1 MKKEEAVELLNIV
14 EPGMVITNKEDY
26 SFLIVRNLGGGRYL
40 CISEMDKIVIINLLV
55 ELETEES
62 ISGIY
67 TLPNSLKQAMDN
79 AINNGF
85 ILEGGK
91 LDEEDLT
98 WTNGNLQ
105 REIWTPRKE
114 EEEKEKPELPSF
126 LEILEYFLSSLSGD
140 MTEVKIIPLEEDG
153 KAEFRMIIKVQKNE
167 TIS

>member
-40 CISEMDKIVIINLLV
+40 CISEIDKIVIINLLV

-79 AINNGF
+79 AINNDF
-85 ILEGGK
+85 ILKRGK

-98 WTNGNLQ
+98 WTNSNLQ
-105 REIWTPRKE
+105 REIWTPR
-114 EEEKEKPELPSF
+114 EEEKEKPELPPF
-126 LEILEYFLSSLSGD
+126 LEVLKCFLSSLSGD

-153 KAEFRMIIKVQKNE
+153 KAEFRMIIRGPKE
-167 TIS
+167 

>member
-1 MKKEEAVELLNIV
+1 MVLLKIV
-14 EPGMVITNKEDY
+14 VVLMA
-26 SFLIVRNLGGGRYL
+26 
-40 CISEMDKIVIINLLV
+40 KIVIINLLV
-55 ELETEES
+55 ELESEES

-105 REIWTPRKE
+105 REIWTPR
-114 EEEKEKPELPSF
+114 EEEKEKPELPSLLQM
-126 LEILEYFLSSLSGD
+126 LEELLTVLSDDSP
-140 MTEVKIIPLEEDG
+140 TEKVKIVPFEEDG
-153 KAEFRMIIKVQKNE
+153 KVGLRMVIRVPKE
-167 TIS
+167 

>member
-14 EPGMVITNKEDY
+14 KPGMVITNKEDY
-26 SFLIVRNLGGGRYL
+26 SFLIVRDLGGGRYL

-55 ELETEES
+55 KLETEES

-67 TLPNSLKQAMDN
+67 TLPISLKQAMDN

-105 REIWTPRKE
+105 REIWTPR
-114 EEEKEKPELPSF
+114 EEEKEKPELPPF
-126 LEILEYFLSSLSGD
+126 LEVLECFLSSLSGD

-153 KAEFRMIIKVQKNE
+153 KAEFRMIIKVPKE
-167 TIS
+167 

>member
-1 MKKEEAVELLNIV
+1 MKKEEAVELLDIV

-26 SFLIVRNLGGGRYL
+26 SFLIVRNLGGGRCL
-40 CISEMDKIVIINLLV
+40 CISEIDKIVIINLLV

-79 AINNGF
+79 AINNDF
-85 ILEGGK
+85 ILKRGK

-98 WTNGNLQ
+98 WTNSNLQ
-105 REIWTPRKE
+105 REIWTPR
-114 EEEKEKPELPSF
+114 EEEKEKPELPPF
-126 LEILEYFLSSLSGD
+126 LEVLKCFLSSLSGD

-153 KAEFRMIIKVQKNE
+153 KAEFRMIIRGPKE
-167 TIS
+167 

>member
-40 CISEMDKIVIINLLV
+40 CISEIDKIVIINLLV

-105 REIWTPRKE
+105 REIWTPR
-114 EEEKEKPELPSF
+114 EEEKEKPELPPF
-126 LEILEYFLSSLSGD
+126 LEVLECFLSSLSGD

-153 KAEFRMIIKVQKNE
+153 KAEFRMIIRVPKE
-167 TIS
+167 

>member
-1 MKKEEAVELLNIV
+1 MVLLKIV
-14 EPGMVITNKEDY
+14 VVLMA
-26 SFLIVRNLGGGRYL
+26 
-40 CISEMDKIVIINLLV
+40 KIVIINLLV

-79 AINNGF
+79 AINNGS

-105 REIWTPRKE
+105 REIWTPR
-114 EEEKEKPELPSF
+114 EEEKEKPELPSLLQM
-126 LEILEYFLSSLSGD
+126 LEELLTVLSDDSP
-140 MTEVKIIPLEEDG
+140 TEKVKIVPFEEDG
-153 KAEFRMIIKVQKNE
+153 KVGLRMVIRVPKE
-167 TIS
+167 

>member
-1 MKKEEAVELLNIV
+1 MKKEEAVELLNIIK
-14 EPGMVITNKEDY
+14 PGMVLINKEDY

-67 TLPNSLKQAMDN
+67 TLPNSLEQAMDN

-105 REIWTPRKE
+105 REIWIPR
-114 EEEKEKPELPSF
+114 EEEKEKPELPPF
-126 LEILEYFLSSLSGD
+126 LEVLECFLSSLSGD
-140 MTEVKIIPLEEDG
+140 MTEVKIIPLGEDG
-153 KAEFRMIIKVQKNE
+153 EVGFKTIIRVPKK
-167 TIS
+167 

>member
-14 EPGMVITNKEDY
+14 EPGMVIINKKDY

-105 REIWTPRKE
+105 REIWTPREE
-114 EEEKEKPELPSF
+114 EEEKEKPELPPF

-153 KAEFRMIIKVQKNE
+153 KAEFRMIIRVPKE
-167 TIS
+167 